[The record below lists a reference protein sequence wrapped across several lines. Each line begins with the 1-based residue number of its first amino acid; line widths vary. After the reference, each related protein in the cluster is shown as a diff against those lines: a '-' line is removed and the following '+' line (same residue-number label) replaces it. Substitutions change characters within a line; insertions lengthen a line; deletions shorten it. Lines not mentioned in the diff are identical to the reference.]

1 MTSDFQNNILYLLRS
16 ELGKQVY
23 SFFNGKIQD
32 NVFKDC
38 VLPEFSEWT
47 GTQDLGSKLLG
58 TYEQDILKFLN
69 KTKGS
74 YKYLIDIGAADG
86 YYVVGSVFAGI
97 VNRAYG
103 FEINQKS
110 RNIMIENA
118 KINNVL
124 NSVHIDS
131 EATLT
136 KINNILNEEGQNPG
150 IFIIDIEGE
159 EFNLLTDSFLKACKN
174 STLIIEIHKWADVN
188 KKYEDIVKYS
198 SNFFDISYFYNR
210 TKTIPNL
217 PFINK
222 MNDNFK
228 WLLCS
233 EGRFEQMEWL
243 VLTPKTLK
251 KYG

>member
-1 MTSDFQNNILYLLRS
+1 
-16 ELGKQVY
+16 
-23 SFFNGKIQD
+23 
-32 NVFKDC
+32 
-38 VLPEFSEWT
+38 
-47 GTQDLGSKLLG
+47 
-58 TYEQDILKFLN
+58 
-69 KTKGS
+69 
-74 YKYLIDIGAADG
+74 
-86 YYVVGSVFAGI
+86 
-97 VNRAYG
+97 
-103 FEINQKS
+103 
-110 RNIMIENA
+110 MIENA

-174 STLIIEIHKWADVN
+174 STLIIEMHRWADVN
-188 KKYEDIVKYS
+188 KKYENIIQYS
-198 SNFFDISYFYNR
+198 KNFFDISYFYNR

-222 MNDNFK
+222 MNDNLK

-243 VLTPKTLK
+243 VLTPKV
-251 KYG
+251 